1 MIVVSK
7 QKGYIEQKERKKERK
22 KERIRKQTNKEDCM
36 AASYR

>member
-7 QKGYIEQKERKKERK
+7 QKGYIEQKERK